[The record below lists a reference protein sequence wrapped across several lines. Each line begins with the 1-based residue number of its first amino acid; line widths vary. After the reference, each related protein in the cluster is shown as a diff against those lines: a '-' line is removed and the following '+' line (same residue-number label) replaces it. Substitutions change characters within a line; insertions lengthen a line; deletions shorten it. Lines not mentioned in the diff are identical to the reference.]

1 MDNLPDAIRFRPK
14 RDDDRPFLAML
25 YASTRQQE
33 MDMIDWTDDQK
44 RAFLQWQFDAQTVH
58 YDEQYD
64 GADFLVIEQYGA
76 PIGRLYI
83 DRREDEIEIIDI
95 ALLPEFRGS
104 GLGSRLLHDV
114 MREAE
119 QGGKRVKIYVEN
131 FNPARRLYDRLGFQH
146 VDTNGVY
153 HIMTWPAGG
162 A

>member
-114 MREAE
+114 MREA
-119 QGGKRVKIYVEN
+119 
-131 FNPARRLYDRLGFQH
+131 
-146 VDTNGVY
+146 
-153 HIMTWPAGG
+153 
-162 A
+162 

>member
-1 MDNLPDAIRFRPK
+1 MDNLPDSIRLRPR
-14 RDDDRPFLAML
+14 RDDDRPFMAML

-33 MDMIDWTDDQK
+33 MAMTDWTDDQK
-44 RAFLQWQFDAQTVH
+44 RTFLQWQFDAQTSH
-58 YDEQYD
+58 YDEQYE
-64 GADFLVIEQYGA
+64 GADFLIIEQDGA

-83 DRREDEIEIIDI
+83 DRREDEIEIVDI
-95 ALLPEFRGS
+95 ALVPECRGS

-153 HIMTWPAGG
+153 HIMKWPAGG